1 MTKHAAPQARQKPRS
16 RQGAADKIWAI
27 GLAGATCVG
36 LVGTMGVR
44 AAQEAVASTEVS
56 DAPSV
61 TADYSEDASAVAAVT
76 SAGLSYEQ
84 LEQYARALEVE
95 RMRLD
100 AYHQELLE
108 VAAQLQESADA
119 LSQTGGTISASTTK
133 KAKKTAKK
141 TAQSAGQTSPAPISQ
156 PEQVTPPKAAPK
168 PAAAPQ
174 VVQPQAQTRG
184 S

>member
-1 MTKHAAPQARQKPRS
+1 MMTMTKHVAPQARQKPRS

-44 AAQEAVASTEVS
+44 AAQEAVASTEVP

-61 TADYSEDASAVAAVT
+61 TADYSEGASAAVAVT

-119 LSQTGGTISASTTK
+119 LSQTGGTISASATK
-133 KAKKTAKK
+133 KAKKTA
-141 TAQSAGQTSPAPISQ
+141 QSARQTSPAPISQ

>member
-44 AAQEAVASTEVS
+44 AAQEAVASTEVP

-61 TADYSEDASAVAAVT
+61 TADYSEDASPVAAVT

-108 VAAQLQESADA
+108 VAAQLQGSADA
-119 LSQTGGTISASTTK
+119 LSQAGGTISASTTK
-133 KAKKTAKK
+133 KAKKTA
-141 TAQSAGQTSPAPISQ
+141 QSARQTSPAPISQ

>member
-1 MTKHAAPQARQKPRS
+1 MTKHAQSQSRPKSRS
-16 RQGAADKIWAI
+16 RQGAADKIWAV

-44 AAQEAVASTEVS
+44 VAQEAVASTEVPDS
-56 DAPSV
+56 P
-61 TADYSEDASAVAAVT
+61 AVAVAYPEDQAAVSGVT
-76 SAGLSYEQ
+76 SSGLTYEQ
-84 LEQYARALEVE
+84 LDQYARALEVE

-100 AYHQELLE
+100 AYHQELLD
-108 VAAQLQESADA
+108 VAARLQVSADS
-119 LSQTGGTISASTTK
+119 LSQGGGTIPASASK
-133 KAKKTAKK
+133 KAKKIAQAARETSNLSVAQPAQAAK
-141 TAQSAGQTSPAPISQ
+141 PAPQ
-156 PEQVTPPKAAPK
+156 